1 MSFTRIKY
9 DNFQVDKKLQEMT
22 GIGRYILNTPGP
34 GDNLCFFEDP
44 QIRLQK
50 WGANLRHVEGGA
62 AIDIDSDLMGI
73 TRRLSKDCKDLKYPL
88 KGIIKSEAINY
99 PKCKKTITQQTRT
112 THPSWMYRDLEQSNR
127 YPLFKNPQAHVFVP
141 FYNNINTRLLER
153 DNHIP
158 EIPCLD
164 LQ

>member
-50 WGANLRHVEGGA
+50 WGANLRHVEDGA
-62 AIDIDSDLMGI
+62 PIDIDSDLMGI
-73 TRRLSKDCKDLKYPL
+73 TRPLSKDCKNFKYPL
-88 KGIIKSEAINY
+88 KGINKSETINY

-127 YPLFKNPQAHVFVP
+127 FPLFKNPQAHVFVP
-141 FYNNINTRLLER
+141 FHNNINTRLLER
-153 DNHIP
+153 DNFIP
-158 EIPCLD
+158 EIPCSD
-164 LQ
+164 LR

>member
-9 DNFQVDKKLQEMT
+9 DNCRVDKKLEEMT

-50 WGANLRHVEGGA
+50 WGANLRHVKGGA
-62 AIDIDSDLMGI
+62 PIDIDSDLMGI
-73 TRRLSKDCKDLKYPL
+73 TRPLSKDCKELKYPF
-88 KGIIKSEAINY
+88 KGIIKSEKVEY
-99 PKCKKTITQQTRT
+99 PQNKTTITQQSRT

-127 YPLFKNPQAHVFVP
+127 YPLFINPQEHVFSP
-141 FYNNINTRLLER
+141 FHSNINTRLLER

-158 EIPCLD
+158 EIPCLN